1 MADRFTDACLT
12 TVTDPALRA
21 LPLIGGVDQVAD
33 STDVLQ
39 VPQTYRK
46 LATLYTRQQPD
57 VHDDIADDLA
67 P

>member
-39 VPQTYRK
+39 VPQT
-46 LATLYTRQQPD
+46 LPEAGHPVHPATT
-57 VHDDIADDLA
+57 
-67 P
+67 

>member
-1 MADRFTDACLT
+1 
-12 TVTDPALRA
+12 
-21 LPLIGGVDQVAD
+21 VDQVAD

-39 VPQTYRK
+39 APQTYRK